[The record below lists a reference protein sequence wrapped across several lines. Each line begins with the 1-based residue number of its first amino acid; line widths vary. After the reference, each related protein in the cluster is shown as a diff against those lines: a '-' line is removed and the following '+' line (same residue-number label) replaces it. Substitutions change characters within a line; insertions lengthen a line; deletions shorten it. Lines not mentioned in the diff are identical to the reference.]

1 MKEWDAYDITD
12 YHRLKCL
19 GKDAESLLMMLL
31 DNIQAGVCL
40 FILEEHVRALYLNDA
55 YFDCIGWDKEVYAS
69 RQEDIFSTLL
79 SEDAEAFYLHMFE
92 NVSKKGIVSYEV
104 RSRRQDGTIGWF
116 DVKATLVEN
125 EAIERPV
132 YLAVITDVSGE
143 REQSEQLKKF
153 QRIHAELAIQE
164 ERYRMLEA
172 TAQGIL
178 FEYIPAKDKMVFSY
192 NLPDNHK
199 RKEIEHYMQY
209 IKQFPLVHS
218 EHMGKFVQTLSVAC
232 ATETEGSLEYLSTVS
247 GGGYR
252 WHVTYYKSVA
262 GDDGKIVS
270 VLGRIRDIHDSKV
283 ESERISYRA
292 ERDGMTKVYHKDV
305 AFNKMTEY
313 VSEAPFSKFYFTI
326 LDLDDFKK
334 INDQFGHQYG
344 DIVIKDFAQM
354 LNHSFAEECIVG
366 RFGGDEFIL
375 LTKNL
380 ALAEV
385 RRRLEQIQ
393 NKIHFSAGIVEWKYG
408 ERMECVFEKADKT
421 LYEVKSV
428 GKNRIGIK

>member
-1 MKEWDAYDITD
+1 MMEWNAYEITD
-12 YHRLKCL
+12 YRRLKCL
-19 GKDAESLLMMLL
+19 GKDAESLLTMLL
-31 DNIQAGVCL
+31 DNIQAGVCM
-40 FILEEHVRALYLNDA
+40 FVLEEHVRALYLNNA
-55 YFDCIGWDKEVYAS
+55 YFDCIGWNKEDYAS

-79 SEDAEAFYLHMFE
+79 TEDAEAFYLHMFE
-92 NVSKKGIVSYEV
+92 NVSKKEPVTYEV

-116 DVKATLVEN
+116 GVKATLIEN
-125 EAIERPV
+125 EVIERPV

-143 REQSEQLKKF
+143 REKSEQLKKF
-153 QRIHAELAIQE
+153 QRLHSELAIQE

-172 TAQGIL
+172 TALGIL
-178 FEYIPAKDKMVFSY
+178 FEYFPAKDKMVFSY
-192 NLPDNHK
+192 NLSNNHK
-199 RKEIEHYMQY
+199 RKEIEHYQQY

-218 EHMGKFVQTLSVAC
+218 EHMGKFMQALNTAC
-232 ATETEGSLEYLSTVS
+232 AIETEGSLEYLSTVS

-262 GDDGKIVS
+262 DDHGKIVS

-292 ERDGMTKVYHKDV
+292 ERDGLTKVYHKDI
-305 AFNKMTEY
+305 AFEKMTEY
-313 VSEAPFSKFYFTI
+313 VNEAPFSKFYFAV

-344 DIVIKDFAQM
+344 DIVIRDFSQM
-354 LNHSFAEECIVG
+354 MQHSFAEESIVG

-375 LTKNL
+375 LTKNV

-393 NKIHFSAGIVEWKYG
+393 QKVHFSAGIVEWQYG
-408 ERMECVFEKADKT
+408 DKMERVFEKADKA
-421 LYEVKSV
+421 LYEVKSL